1 MTASLPTPNA
11 LSSTI
16 TLYLLANNAST
27 RLTTEAHRPDLHLRR
42 MVGHA
47 NMLDRLTTELNA
59 RENALYDIP
68 TAKSTPSHRAAASAG
83 PKATAA

>member
-1 MTASLPTPNA
+1 MTTQLPPPTA

-27 RLTTEAHRPDLHLRR
+27 RLTTEAHRPDLELRR

-59 RENALYDIP
+59 RENALYNVP
-68 TAKSTPSHRAAASAG
+68 TAKSAAIHITTSTRPKAAAA
-83 PKATAA
+83 

>member
-27 RLTTEAHRPDLHLRR
+27 RLTTEAHRPDLQLRR

-59 RENALYDIP
+59 REHAIYTIP
-68 TAKSTPSHRAAASAG
+68 TAKPAPSNGASTRG
-83 PKATAA
+83 KTAVA

>member
-1 MTASLPTPNA
+1 MTALPTPTA

-47 NMLDRLTTELNA
+47 NMLDSLTAELHA
-59 RENALYDIP
+59 RENAIYHIP
-68 TAKSTPSHRAAASAG
+68 TKSAATSHITTNGPEAAVA
-83 PKATAA
+83 